1 MLKKKVLQ
9 NFTILALTAI
19 GKDVTD
25 VASYNLLEPLADM
38 DYVKKQ
44 GINGPIFA
52 LIALDTGDYEIPQTD
67 AANPTTREK
76 LVQTILDAQVANG
89 GWTFFG
95 STADPDRY
103 GNSGTCSLLLNK
115 QRC

>member
-1 MLKKKVLQ
+1 
-9 NFTILALTAI
+9 
-19 GKDVTD
+19 
-25 VASYNLLEPLADM
+25 M

-44 GINGPIFA
+44 GINGPVFA

-95 STADPDRY
+95 STADPDMTGMAIQALAPY
-103 GNSGTCSLLLNK
+103 YSTNSDVKRTERKRRICIMGFCK
-115 QRC
+115 QRKLCTGTRCTYKPWN